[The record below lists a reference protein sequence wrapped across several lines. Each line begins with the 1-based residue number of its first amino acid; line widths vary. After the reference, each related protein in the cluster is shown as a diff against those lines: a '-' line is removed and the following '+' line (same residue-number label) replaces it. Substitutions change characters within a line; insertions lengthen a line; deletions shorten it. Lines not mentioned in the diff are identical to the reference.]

1 MREASERRTVT
12 DTDSYAFFVKQ
23 KTPTRDDRGS
33 MFSMKQIIHSA
44 LRLLCTSIVAI
55 IPFTCEA
62 EKIDNTHYRFC
73 VMDDAEITDYD
84 CLEAYNNNQQP
95 HYVYVNTWSSGGG
108 VRIKAYKNYK
118 DKWIYTD
125 TTQLQ
130 TLDNVTSIKV
140 QMTEPC
146 NEQIWSLT
154 HSWRKKVNEVEDQ
167 LQHTYIH
174 ITVQAP
180 TGISFEDIPNKAVIG
195 DEIPLSTKLAGTFP
209 PSKCGIR
216 YDYSSSDKSV
226 ATVSGTR
233 ITALKSGKTTIS
245 VEASITNQRYG
256 GYYYIGKATAEIE
269 VVDNLDP
276 MDISLSSREFS
287 LDIGQEE
294 AITATLTPEYARTEI
309 TWSSSDESVVTV
321 KDGLVKAIG
330 RGNAFVEATTSN
342 GLSAKSYVTVLGD
355 EDYRS
360 VYIDGLY
367 YDLDRTT
374 HKATVV
380 RENDNVYG
388 DSYISGI
395 VDIPGKVEFHGEEYT
410 LTKIGIIAFSNC
422 KITSV
427 TLPATVSVIENDA
440 FFSSTLEDIV
450 LDDGITT
457 IGSGAFMY
465 TNLESFIIGLNVSI
479 IGEGAFANCEELKAV
494 YVDEA
499 NPYFVR
505 YNECIY
511 DATLRKLYYVPINS
525 KSITLADGV
534 ERIGAYSFSNNH
546 AITTLEFPETLI
558 TIGEGGF
565 AGCDNLQ
572 KISLPNSL
580 LEIESSAFCFCDNL
594 KEINFGN
601 NLKIL
606 GENAFGETK
615 PEIIRINAL
624 NPPTADAKTF
634 SDYNA
639 VLVVPLGRTSVYKKH
654 KIWGKF
660 TEITDDEASS
670 GIDDIQIENACGNR
684 LDIYNMQGILIR
696 HDVTENEIKNLP
708 SGLYIING
716 EKIVVK

>member
-1 MREASERRTVT
+1 
-12 DTDSYAFFVKQ
+12 
-23 KTPTRDDRGS
+23 
-33 MFSMKQIIHSA
+33 
-44 LRLLCTSIVAI
+44 
-55 IPFTCEA
+55 
-62 EKIDNTHYRFC
+62 
-73 VMDDAEITDYD
+73 MDDAEITDFDAVKADNDNRLPYF
-84 CLEAYNNNQQP
+84 
-95 HYVYVNTWSSGGG
+95 TSSAWYSENG
-108 VRIKAYKNYK
+108 VKIDG
-118 DKWIYTD
+118 DKTEIRP
-125 TTQLQ
+125 QN
-130 TLDNVTSIKV
+130 NVTSV
-140 QMTEPC
+140 HVFMNGTYDGT
-146 NEQIWSLT
+146 NYSLY
-154 HSWRKKVNEVEDQ
+154 HSWNIGYNGVAYDQ
-167 LQHTYIH
+167 STRFY
-174 ITVQAP
+174 ITVQKP
-180 TGISFEDIPNKAVIG
+180 SGITLENIPAKALIG
-195 DEIPLSTKLAGTFP
+195 DVIPFKTKLEGTFP
-209 PSKCGIR
+209 AFRGHGYFHNI
-216 YDYSSSDKSV
+216 YSSSDETV
-226 ATVSGTR
+226 ATVSEGK
-233 ITALKSGKTTIS
+233 ITAIHPGKATITVKVIAKNS
-245 VEASITNQRYG
+245 KYDKLLFPFNYASIGT
-256 GYYYIGKATAEIE
+256 ATAEIE
-269 VVDNLDP
+269 VLDNLDP
-276 MDISLSSREFS
+276 LDISLSSQELS
-287 LDIGQEE
+287 LDVGQEE

-342 GLSAKSYVTVLGD
+342 GLSAKCYVTVLGD

-410 LTKIGIIAFSNC
+410 VTKIGIIAFSNC

-427 TLPATVSVIENDA
+427 VLPATVSVIENDA

-465 TNLESFIIGLNVSI
+465 TNLESFIIGPNVSI
-479 IGEGAFANCEELKAV
+479 IGEGAFANCEEIKAV
-494 YVDEA
+494 YVDKA

-505 YNECIY
+505 YNECLY

-525 KSITLADGV
+525 KSITFADGV

-558 TIGEGGF
+558 TIGEGAF

-660 TEITDDEASS
+660 SEITDDEATS
-670 GIDDIQIENACGNR
+670 GVDDIQIENACGNR

-708 SGLYIING
+708 QGLYIING
-716 EKIVVK
+716 KKIAVK